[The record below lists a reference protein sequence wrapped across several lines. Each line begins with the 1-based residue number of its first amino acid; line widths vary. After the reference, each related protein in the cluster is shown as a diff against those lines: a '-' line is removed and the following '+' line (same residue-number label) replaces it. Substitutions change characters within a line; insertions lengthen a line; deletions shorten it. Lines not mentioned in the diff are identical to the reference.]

1 MLTAGCD
8 IGALTTKAAVIEDG
22 RMLGWEIVRSR
33 PKAVQSAT
41 DVMDKLLGRLS
52 LSYPQIDYCIS
63 TGYGRN
69 LVPFA
74 QSNISE
80 ISCHGRGA
88 HWLAPSVRTIID
100 GGGQDCKAIRVDHN
114 GGLVDFR
121 MNCKCAAGTGKALEL
136 MARSLGVD
144 VSELGPLSLKAKDP
158 VQMNKPCCILTQI
171 DVKRYVFDGRD
182 RADIAAGANDM
193 VAREIM
199 HLVRDVGQ
207 ENEVA
212 VTGGVANNA
221 GLVRCLE
228 YYLGVVTVR
237 FDVDPQLIGAIGA
250 AVLAADKCRKLTAGQ
265 SDGGTMERK
274 S

>member
-1 MLTAGCD
+1 VLTAGCD
-8 IGALTTKAAVIEDG
+8 IGALTTKAVVIRDG
-22 RMLGWEIVRSR
+22 VILGCEVVRSR
-33 PKAVQSAT
+33 ARAVQSAS
-41 DVMDKLLGRLS
+41 DVMDKLLGELG
-52 LSYPQIDYCIS
+52 LQFEQIDYCIS

-74 QSNISE
+74 QSNMSE

-88 HWLAPSVRTIID
+88 QWLAPSVRTIID
-100 GGGQDCKAIRVDHN
+100 GGGQDCKAIRVDEH

-144 VSELGPLSLKAKDP
+144 VSELGPLSLQSKDP
-158 VQMNKPCCILTQI
+158 VTMNKPCCILTQI
-171 DVKRYVFDGRD
+171 DVKRYVFEGRD
-182 RADIAAGANDM
+182 RGDIAAGANDM

-207 ENEVA
+207 ENDIA
-212 VTGGVANNA
+212 VTGGVAKNA

-228 YYLGVVTVR
+228 RYLGVATVH
-237 FDVDPQLIGAIGA
+237 FQVDPQLIGAIGA
-250 AVLAADKCRKLTAGQ
+250 AVLAADRCGKTVAGQ
-265 SDGGTMERK
+265 SGDGASR
-274 S
+274 

>member
-8 IGALTTKAAVIEDG
+8 IGALTTKAAVIRDG
-22 RMLGWEIVRSR
+22 VIVGCEVVRSR
-33 PKAVQSAT
+33 ARAVQSAG
-41 DVMDKLLGRLS
+41 DVMDKLLGALG
-52 LSYPQIDYCIS
+52 LHYGQIDYCIS

-74 QSNISE
+74 QSNMSE

-88 HWLAPSVRTIID
+88 QWLMPSVRTVID
-100 GGGQDCKAIRVDHN
+100 GGGQDCKAIRVDEH

-121 MNCKCAAGTGKALEL
+121 MNRKCAAGTGKALEL

-144 VSELGPLSLKAKDP
+144 VSELGPLSLQAKDP
-158 VQMNKPCCILTQI
+158 VVMNKPCCILTQME
-171 DVKRYVFDGRD
+171 VKRLVFDGRD
-182 RADIAAGANDM
+182 RADIAAGINDI

-207 ENEVA
+207 EDDIA
-212 VTGGVANNA
+212 VTGGVAKNT

-228 YYLGVVTVR
+228 QYLGVATVR
-237 FDVDPQLIGAIGA
+237 FQVDPQLIGAIGA
-250 AVLAADKCRKLTAGQ
+250 AVLAAERCGKAVAGQ
-265 SDGGTMERK
+265 SGDGARR
-274 S
+274 